1 MIDFNGKQKE
11 RDDMK
16 KVILDVDTGSDD
28 AIAIMTAALSD
39 KLEVLGICTVN
50 GNRCIENTT
59 ENTLRVVQYINAKIP
74 VYKGCALPLVV
85 SLTNGR
91 RESIPFKGQEDKR
104 EDVHGDFLPLPTATI
119 KAEKEDAVTYL
130 IKSIM
135 ESDGDISIIA
145 VGPLTNIAVAIRTQP
160 EITRKIDTLYIMGG
174 GWHEANITPSAEF
187 NFWIDPEAAKIV
199 VDSGCKIIM
208 VPLDAT
214 HAGSISINDA
224 RFLAN
229 QKYPAAKLAA
239 TLIEKR
245 LSGYNNWQ
253 PMTDKTT
260 VPIHDALAVCAAI
273 DEKVLADVRY
283 INVDID
289 INGGVCDGQSVCD
302 VENKD
307 KHKKPNVY
315 VALSANKEYFSEILK
330 KTLLMRL

>member
-1 MIDFNGKQKE
+1 
-11 RDDMK
+11 MK

-39 KLEVLGICTVN
+39 DLKVLGICTVN

-59 ENTLRVVQYINAKIP
+59 ENTLRVVEHINAKIP
-74 VYKGCALPLVV
+74 VYKGCSLPMVV

-91 RESIPFKGQEDKR
+91 RKYIPFRGQEDKK
-104 EDVHGDFLPLPTATI
+104 EDVHGDYLPLPKATI
-119 KAEKEDAVTYL
+119 KEEKESAVIYL
-130 IKSIM
+130 IKTLV
-135 ESDGDISIIA
+135 ESEGDISIIA
-145 VGPLTNIAVAIRTQP
+145 VGPLTNIAMAIRIQP
-160 EITRKIDTLYIMGG
+160 EIVNKIATLYIMGG
-174 GWHEANITPSAEF
+174 GWHETNITPGAEF

-199 VDSGCKIIM
+199 LNSGCKIVM

-214 HAGSISINDA
+214 HAGAISINDA
-224 RFLAN
+224 IFLKD
-229 QKYPAAKLAA
+229 QDSPAAKLAA

-253 PMTDKTT
+253 PMIDQTT

-273 DEKVLADVRY
+273 DEKVLADIRY

-289 INGGVCDGQSVCD
+289 ISGGLCDGQSVCD

-307 KHKKPNVY
+307 KSKKPNAY
-315 VALSANKEYFSEILK
+315 VALSANKGYFAEVLK
-330 KTLLMRL
+330 KTLIIELSP